1 MERLSERF
9 PETHQLPSP
18 DPLHNLKSVHCA
30 VFWYW
35 LYLEEYLINV
45 RILLV
50 IRRDRNPNVSSAMK
64 RAVSLKALKNK
75 DRMSVETALEVF
87 HPNVQRAIP
96 TQDIVVTL
104 VPEIDTFWRQNR
116 PGNILC
122 PLDITIHQES
132 GSIFFS
138 NHTANQIMKC
148 DLHSPSNVI
157 SIAGGKEPGKRD
169 GQTCSFREP
178 SGLCSFKTILFV
190 CASGNGCIRAVDF
203 ARLVTRSRNRVTL
216 DVPCDEE
223 LENED
228 DIPIERKI
236 TVTTTLA
243 LRSTSRHFLQR
254 PFSICTGRKLLQEY
268 PDLYVSNTKQKKVF
282 KIDEVKLDSGS
293 SGGRLHLVY
302 PRKDTPS
309 NILPVALALQENKMY
324 VASNLTSNPSILV
337 IDSRKGTLLAS
348 VASELI
354 VSPSGLCFLN
364 GSFYISNSSNHTIV
378 KVSDIE
384 HVPRYQLV
392 TGSSNESG
400 DKDGVVS
407 SATLHSPHG
416 LETFGKTLFVCD
428 SGNKAIRMITNGK
441 PFKKLSEIF
450 YQYAELFNLDHY
462 RGPTTIFL

>member
-9 PETHQLPSP
+9 PETHQLPIP
-18 DPLHNLKSVHCA
+18 DPPHNLKSVRSA

-35 LYLEEYLINV
+35 LYLEEYVINV

-64 RAVSLKALKNK
+64 KAVSLKALKNK

-104 VPEIDTFWRQNR
+104 VPEIYTFWRQNR

-138 NHTANQIMKC
+138 DHTANQIMKV

-190 CASGNGCIRAVDF
+190 CDSGNGCIRAVDF
-203 ARLVTRSRNRVTL
+203 ARLVTRSRKRVTL

-228 DIPIERKI
+228 DIPIERKSYYYPGFTI
-236 TVTTTLA
+236 NFTTL
-243 LRSTSRHFLQR
+243 SSKTIF
-254 PFSICTGRKLLQEY
+254 
-268 PDLYVSNTKQKKVF
+268 DLYRKKAASRVSRFVLRRHKTEK
-282 KIDEVKLDSGS
+282 
-293 SGGRLHLVY
+293 
-302 PRKDTPS
+302 
-309 NILPVALALQENKMY
+309 
-324 VASNLTSNPSILV
+324 
-337 IDSRKGTLLAS
+337 
-348 VASELI
+348 
-354 VSPSGLCFLN
+354 
-364 GSFYISNSSNHTIV
+364 SFQDRRS
-378 KVSDIE
+378 
-384 HVPRYQLV
+384 
-392 TGSSNESG
+392 
-400 DKDGVVS
+400 
-407 SATLHSPHG
+407 
-416 LETFGKTLFVCD
+416 
-428 SGNKAIRMITNGK
+428 
-441 PFKKLSEIF
+441 
-450 YQYAELFNLDHY
+450 
-462 RGPTTIFL
+462 